1 MRKIE
6 REMLEAIKAR
16 KYWNHSNTC
25 VDYVVSGNPNG
36 ARSEVF
42 LHGNHIAD
50 FWHDSETLH
59 IDTRTLALWP
69 TPTTKSRLRALG
81 ANVYTKKGTTYL
93 NGEVIA

>member
-6 REMLEAIKAR
+6 REMLAAIENR
-16 KYWNHSNTC
+16 RFWNHSNTC
-25 VDYVVSGNPNG
+25 VDFVTAGNPHG
-36 ARSEVF
+36 PRSEVY

-50 FWHDSETLH
+50 YWHDSKTL
-59 IDTRTLALWP
+59 DVDARTLALWP

-93 NGEVIA
+93 DGEAL